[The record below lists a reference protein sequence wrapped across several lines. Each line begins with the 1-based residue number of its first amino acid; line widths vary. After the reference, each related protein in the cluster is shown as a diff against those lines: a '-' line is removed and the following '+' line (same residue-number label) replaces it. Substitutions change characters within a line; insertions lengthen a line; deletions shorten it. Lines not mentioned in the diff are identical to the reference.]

1 MARGDI
7 RRQSSASRRSALACQ
22 NPPFMYNSLLKNIR
36 SHRCAVRPPARCPPW
51 VSTADIPNPTLRE
64 SVLLPLAIRES
75 HTRLSEM
82 ISAPTKSAKSRP
94 AQPRWGWSGVSKLA
108 RRDQELHVEHLVA
121 MLPAKK
127 SSPAEVVAELVELR
141 ARFHRW
147 LHQDEFGPRRG
158 EQTAALRAHI
168 KLVREL
174 CRLLQKRRSRSWDG
188 LDAALRNGNDGL
200 SPVVAAL
207 GDAAAEVESAL
218 QIAGAS
224 NPDMG
229 CWLSRVRRCARTLSE
244 QIETLDDNTDG
255 QIFLTA
261 LYRNFELSQ
270 TAASEEFGL
279 LDAECWLNGY
289 WSVLV
294 ETLNSLNDQRGA
306 QERVSLKLLVEELCN
321 LYERETEE
329 PAAAHGVKGDV
340 YTACAET
347 KSGRFVTAAVG
358 AMLPDKSWFDGH
370 SQYANLVRAETF
382 LPDEQ
387 AWRRQRARARQ
398 VLVIMKDFVARRARP
413 VEVPTI

>member
-1 MARGDI
+1 M
-7 RRQSSASRRSALACQ
+7 S
-22 NPPFMYNSLLKNIR
+22 
-36 SHRCAVRPPARCPPW
+36 
-51 VSTADIPNPTLRE
+51 
-64 SVLLPLAIRES
+64 
-75 HTRLSEM
+75 
-82 ISAPTKSAKSRP
+82 SAPTKSGKAGTI
-94 AQPRWGWSGVSKLA
+94 QPRWGWSGVSKLI

-121 MLPAKK
+121 MLPATK
-127 SSPAEVVAELVELR
+127 SSPAEVVAQLVELC
-141 ARFHRW
+141 ARFPGW
-147 LHQDEFGPRRG
+147 LHQDEFGPCRG

-174 CRLLQKRRSRSWDG
+174 CQRLNKGKSRSRDR
-188 LDAALRNGNDGL
+188 LDAALRSSNDGL
-200 SPVVAAL
+200 SPAVAAL
-207 GDAAAEVESAL
+207 GEAAADVESAL
-218 QIAGAS
+218 QITSSKNQDIG
-224 NPDMG
+224 
-229 CWLSRVRRCARTLSE
+229 WFSRVRSCAETLFE
-244 QIETLDDNTDG
+244 KIETLDDNTNS
-255 QIFLTA
+255 QIALTA

-294 ETLNSLNDQRGA
+294 ETLNRLNDQRGA

-347 KSGRFVTAAVG
+347 KSGRFVTAAVE
-358 AMLPDKSWFDGH
+358 AMVPDKSWFDGH

-387 AWRRQRARARQ
+387 GLRRQRARARQ

>member
-1 MARGDI
+1 
-7 RRQSSASRRSALACQ
+7 
-22 NPPFMYNSLLKNIR
+22 
-36 SHRCAVRPPARCPPW
+36 
-51 VSTADIPNPTLRE
+51 
-64 SVLLPLAIRES
+64 
-75 HTRLSEM
+75 M

-94 AQPRWGWSGVSKLA
+94 AQPRWGWSGVSELK
-108 RRDQELHVEHLVA
+108 RPDQESHLQQLVA
-121 MLPAKK
+121 MLPTMK
-127 SSPAEVVAELVELR
+127 SGDAQVLAQLVELR

-188 LDAALRNGNDGL
+188 LDAALRNSNDGL
-200 SPVVAAL
+200 SPAVAAL
-207 GDAAAEVESAL
+207 GDAAADVESAL

-229 CWLSRVRRCARTLSE
+229 WLSRVRRCARTLSE

-255 QIFLTA
+255 QIFLPA
-261 LYRNFELSQ
+261 LYRHFDRSQ
-270 TAASEEFGL
+270 TVASEDFGL
-279 LDAECWLNGY
+279 VDAEFWLNGY
-289 WSVLV
+289 WSGLV
-294 ETLNSLNDQRGA
+294 ETLHTLDDQRGA

-347 KSGRFVTAAVG
+347 KSGRFVTAAVE
-358 AMLPDKSWFDGH
+358 AMVPDKSWFDGH
-370 SQYANLVRAETF
+370 GQYANLVRAETF

-387 AWRRQRARARQ
+387 GLRRQRARARQ
-398 VLVIMKDFVARRARP
+398 VLVIMKDFVARRTRP
-413 VEVPTI
+413 IEVPTI